1 MELSLAIHTPNS
13 VEKKTEII
21 DTAEKNY
28 KISRHVYQCI
38 FVDLAESFIEYIH
51 SLDEIQQLDDYLN
64 PLSGNL

>member
-38 FVDLAESFIEYIH
+38 FADLAESFIEYIH

-64 PLSGNL
+64 PLSGKL